1 VLLSDWEPG
10 GGGTAFVKGSHVWVS
25 EFLKSKHPAGVTH
38 QELNQWAIKTV
49 ADGVKDGLLPLEYE
63 VAAREDALNY
73 SKNDSND
80 SEKNKNN
87 RLGVISQI
95 TGRSGSVAL
104 LHPWLVHCGTTNV
117 LATPRLMANG
127 MVCVKQ
133 DAFEKQ
139 GGVRVLFGLPKLDPD
154 PFWEGKEV
162 KEKSET
168 EEGASP
174 PAEHD
179 PKRARVGDSPERN
192 AKESE
197 ETPETLSSG
206 LSFEDALGV
215 ASRAAKACTHANRL
229 QKPDPSLP
237 VVSIIVP
244 AHDAAPWLDEC
255 FASVLAQTYCG
266 AIQVSAYDDASGDD
280 TPVVL
285 KAWAEVLSNVGIDVK
300 MSGSRWGGFRVGV
313 ASGGENTSRGI
324 SAGANPFE
332 VPSTETTHGN
342 EPRTIKPGGIGHG
355 KNKAVS
361 QSTGP
366 VLVFLDADDIMTPTR
381 VAAQVAVL
389 QKNEN
394 AIVGGTWYVLGLS
407 QFQAHCLMTC
417 MECSPQ
423 VLPLQYVH
431 QS

>member
-1 VLLSDWEPG
+1 
-10 GGGTAFVKGSHVWVS
+10 
-25 EFLKSKHPAGVTH
+25 
-38 QELNQWAIKTV
+38 
-49 ADGVKDGLLPLEYE
+49 
-63 VAAREDALNY
+63 
-73 SKNDSND
+73 
-80 SEKNKNN
+80 
-87 RLGVISQI
+87 
-95 TGRSGSVAL
+95 
-104 LHPWLVHCGTTNV
+104 
-117 LATPRLMANG
+117 M
-127 MVCVKQ
+127 
-133 DAFEKQ
+133 
-139 GGVRVLFGLPKLDPD
+139 
-154 PFWEGKEV
+154 
-162 KEKSET
+162 
-168 EEGASP
+168 
-174 PAEHD
+174 
-179 PKRARVGDSPERN
+179 
-192 AKESE
+192 
-197 ETPETLSSG
+197 
-206 LSFEDALGV
+206 
-215 ASRAAKACTHANRL
+215 
-229 QKPDPSLP
+229 
-237 VVSIIVP
+237 VSIIVP

-417 MECSPQ
+417 VECSPQ
-423 VLPLQYVH
+423 VLPLHYVH